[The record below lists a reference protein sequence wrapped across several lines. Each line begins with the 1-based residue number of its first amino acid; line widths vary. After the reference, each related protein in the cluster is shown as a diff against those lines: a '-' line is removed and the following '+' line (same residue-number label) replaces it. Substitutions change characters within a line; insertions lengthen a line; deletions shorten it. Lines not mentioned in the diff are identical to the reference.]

1 MGIQGLLPFLK
12 ETSEPIHIRKYS
24 GYTVAVD
31 TYCWIHRGAVA
42 CASQLAK
49 GEPADHY
56 VRYCLKYVNML
67 KSLNIRPVMVF
78 DGKNLPAK
86 AAVEESRR
94 ERRENYS
101 KKGRQFLREG
111 KASEARDCFVKCIN
125 VTPEMALDVMKA
137 VRSLD
142 VDCIVAPYEADA
154 QLAYLEKN
162 GFVQAVITEDSD
174 LIAFGCKKVIVKLD
188 LAGNCLEVDSS
199 RLNRAMKAGSKFTPD
214 KFRYMCILAGC
225 DYLSSLP
232 GIGIGKARKL
242 FQLTDNPDISQ
253 VVRRMATTLKMK
265 FTVPPEYLKGFLEAN
280 NTFLY
285 QLAFDPKLKRLQPL
299 TPYTPEVGPSTLTY
313 AGKYNADREAYQMAL
328 GNLNFNTL
336 ETMWDF
342 KPQID
347 KPYDK
352 KKTPRHMLSI
362 WHQDYKP
369 GPGLASEDQVQA
381 VDRKSTRGK
390 EVTVD
395 TSRQKVVHRKRQIED
410 VEESAPPSD
419 AQLSDMY
426 ANHQPSN
433 HTQQMESSVVVPE
446 TPDKDASKPAK
457 RNRFASKI
465 LSKKRAN
472 ILKSGEVVTSRFF
485 NSNKP
490 APSEPKKA
498 PSVKEEGYASE
509 GDKENHGDQ
518 LNNSGLLEGIADIE
532 MEQERLTKKEEDED
546 DDDDAESVVRDENI
560 SLREVH
566 KQTHVSKSLD
576 ALQRFQRSA
585 SNPILKASSDVPR
598 HHPQGIDATLS
609 KAPSDPVLR
618 RDSQESRASVTD
630 MDSSQEDA
638 GKSWSQSSLDSS
650 ASSQRQGTPRPRGAF
665 SWSRKKE
672 LQGKLGGGEAKKQ
685 SSLSSFLFRP
695 SNQARRMPRSSSS
708 VSQSSGVESL
718 RKVDSFEMP
727 SSQDSADAA
736 FLPQSLRTGS
746 MDMMDLEDNCSVESV
761 ELQSSTGGSQ
771 GPSVQSAVQLPTICD
786 PPLPCLDLPSS
797 PGGVESKVKAD
808 ITCKRKN
815 DCSNGIRRTGLS
827 RKKRS
832 LSNLSREG
840 SQSSETSSPDT
851 DAISLSQSSSP
862 SPPLPSPP
870 ASLKDDPQRC
880 GILDTGLSSLP
891 LSSNSQ
897 SVIVN
902 HHEESDTKNSPPSQ
916 GNSSKY
922 FGAKRRRKQPEESE
936 GSENTPPG
944 RMQVSASPTSE
955 RQRNM
960 TLLAPRN
967 SNDQTEKTRS
977 IPKSSIP
984 ASKKSSALLGQC
996 KVAGLSK
1003 RRRPSDKSAS
1013 GTPKGQTSL
1022 LAFMTRSKP
1031 KAEMSLEMGKSP
1043 TSPEETAGLCDLTPE
1058 LEGSLLSRQ
1067 AAITTKRNIFT

>member
-12 ETSEPIHIRKYS
+12 EASEPIHIRKYS

-336 ETMWDF
+336 ERMWDF
-342 KPQID
+342 KPPID

-352 KKTPRHMLSI
+352 KKIPRHMLSI
-362 WHQDYKP
+362 WHQDYQP
-369 GPGLASEDQVQA
+369 GPGLAREDQVQT
-381 VDRKSTRGK
+381 VDRESTRGK

-426 ANHQPSN
+426 ANHQQSN
-433 HTQQMESSVVVPE
+433 HTQRMASSVVVPE
-446 TPDKDASKPAK
+446 TPDKDAAKPAK

-485 NSNKP
+485 NSQKP
-490 APSEPKKA
+490 VPSEPKKA
-498 PSVKEEGYASE
+498 PRVKMEGYDSE
-509 GDKENHGDQ
+509 DDKENQDDQ

-532 MEQERLTKKEEDED
+532 MEQERLTKEEED
-546 DDDDAESVVRDENI
+546 DDDDAESVVGDENV
-560 SLREVH
+560 SLRGVH
-566 KQTHVSKSLD
+566 RQTHVSKSLD

-598 HHPQGIDATLS
+598 LRPRGIDATLS
-609 KAPSDPVLR
+609 KVPSDPVLKL
-618 RDSQESRASVTD
+618 DSQESQASVTD
-630 MDSSQEDA
+630 MDCSQEDL
-638 GKSWSQSSLDSS
+638 GRSWSQSSLDSS

-672 LQGKLGGGEAKKQ
+672 LQGKLGGGEAMKQ

-695 SNQARRMPRSSSS
+695 GNQARRMPRSSSS

-718 RKVDSFEMP
+718 RKGDSFEMP

-736 FLPQSLRTGS
+736 FLPQSLPMGS
-746 MDMMDLEDNCSVESV
+746 MDMMDLEDNCSVDSV
-761 ELQSSTGGSQ
+761 ELQSSASVSQ
-771 GPSVQSAVQLPTICD
+771 GPSVQSAVQAATVCE
-786 PPLPCLDLPSS
+786 PPLPCLVLPSS
-797 PGGVESKVKAD
+797 PGRDEPVVKGG

-827 RKKRS
+827 GKKRS
-832 LSNLSREG
+832 LSNLSQEG

-862 SPPLPSPP
+862 SPPLPSPL
-870 ASLKDDPQRC
+870 ASLKD
-880 GILDTGLSSLP
+880 
-891 LSSNSQ
+891 
-897 SVIVN
+897 
-902 HHEESDTKNSPPSQ
+902 SPPSQ

-922 FGAKRRRKQPEESE
+922 FGAKRRRKQAEDSE

-944 RMQVSASPTSE
+944 RMRVSASPTSE

-967 SNDQTEKTRS
+967 SNDQAEKTRS

-984 ASKKSSALLGQC
+984 ASKKPSALLGQC

-1067 AAITTKRNIFT
+1067 AAVTTKRNIFT